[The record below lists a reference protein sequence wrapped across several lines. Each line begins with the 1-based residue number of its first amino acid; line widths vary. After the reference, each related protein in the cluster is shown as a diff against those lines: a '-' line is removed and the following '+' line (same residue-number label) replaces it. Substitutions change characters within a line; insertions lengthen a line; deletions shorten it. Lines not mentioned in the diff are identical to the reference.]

1 MECIKL
7 IQKICNINIE
17 SKVVTG
23 KKGDNIIIQIR
34 MKDFRWWRWK
44 NNKNQREMA
53 REQLIT

>member
-1 MECIKL
+1 M
-7 IQKICNINIE
+7 IQKKICNINIE

-23 KKGDNIIIQIR
+23 KKGDNIIMQIR
-34 MKDFRWWRWK
+34 MKDSDGGGGK